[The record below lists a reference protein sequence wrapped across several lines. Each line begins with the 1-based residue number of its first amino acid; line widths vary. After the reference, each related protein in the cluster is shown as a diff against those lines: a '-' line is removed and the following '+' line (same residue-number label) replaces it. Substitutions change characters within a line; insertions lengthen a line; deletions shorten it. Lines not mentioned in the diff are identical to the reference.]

1 MAKDHICASS
11 SQVVLRFLNEVE
23 ITEQDSLLQAL
34 PMRYRRV
41 VDLHHMLGGDSN
53 RSTVRKAKKELKHL
67 RVLRMAVVYMI
78 MCVLNL
84 YECAKKN
91 SGPLRSTVW
100 TMEVAMITIVGPVYR
115 RYKGVPDDFLVL
127 LDNKIDE
134 AADKFDKHAPP
145 LAKQTVHLALGSIH
159 KALEKIQAFVNKAQ
173 TRGLHTAAIHDAA
186 TGNNQ
191 FLFNQPI
198 KFWVGLECQCPPIHT
213 VAKKAT
219 PAAVYLSQKYN
230 QVVRDLTMKGY
241 TVFGY
246 PPLVPLDAISTAL
259 SMARQRR

>member
-1 MAKDHICASS
+1 
-11 SQVVLRFLNEVE
+11 
-23 ITEQDSLLQAL
+23 
-34 PMRYRRV
+34 MRYRRV

-53 RSTVRKAKKELKHL
+53 RSTVQGVEAPEDGSDLHDHVCAESVRVCEEELGASE
-67 RVLRMAVVYMI
+67 VD
-78 MCVLNL
+78 CVDYGGCYDHYCWSSLH
-84 YECAKKN
+84 
-91 SGPLRSTVW
+91 
-100 TMEVAMITIVGPVYR
+100 YR